1 MSNFN
6 SDDILVFPSS
16 ERVNYR
22 ESRLFT
28 EQNTVSIVNRM
39 LDVNSFVISPLEDE
53 ITDLNTEI
61 ELNIGGYYFKFKL
74 SALTGLMSNSYTSDT
89 RFVSFS
95 IRLDKVGDYFELRGT
110 DDGGLYNGLIV
121 QTLAGRPGTLDEYSE
136 SDDGNLKRYT
146 FTPFK
151 ITKTN
156 DSYTVEVLT
165 HFRLNAKRLFG
176 RIDCGEI

>member
-6 SDDILVFPSS
+6 SGDILVFPSS

-39 LDVNSFVISPLEDE
+39 LDVNSFVISPLVDE

-74 SALTGLMSNSYTSDT
+74 SALTGL
-89 RFVSFS
+89 
-95 IRLDKVGDYFELRGT
+95 LDNQLNGYYFPKFKIKLNRVGDYFELSGT
-110 DDGGLYNGLIV
+110 DDNGLYNGLSI
-121 QTLAGRPGTLDEYSE
+121 TFISTPPTEFDILDATDNTKTYE
-136 SDDGNLKRYT
+136 
-146 FTPFK
+146 FIPFK
-151 ITKTN
+151 IIKTN
-156 DSYTVEVLT
+156 NTYEVEILT

>member
-6 SDDILVFPSS
+6 SGDILVFPSS

-53 ITDLNTEI
+53 ITDLDTEI

-74 SALTGLMSNSYTSDT
+74 SALTGLLDNSANVTFFP
-89 RFVSFS
+89 RFV

-110 DDGGLYNGLIV
+110 DDGGLYNGLTI
-121 QTLAGRPGTLDEYSE
+121 TLLSTKPSSLDVYYEN
-136 SDDGNLKRYT
+136 DDGTLKRYT
-146 FTPFK
+146 FTPFE
-151 ITKTN
+151 ITK
-156 DSYTVEVLT
+156 DGSSYKVKILT